1 MTSAG
6 QQPTATLTDKLRVP
20 PATTDDFDAR
30 TELSELPGAVG
41 LAGKDCGGT
50 VDFLGPDRML
60 PGSLRLGGAP
70 RARRLRNLLPPLTSG
85 RSSVIGGQDI
95 AMDLRAAPTA
105 RTCSMSTNGSCS
117 TAAHSMTPRVDDAL
131 ATARSIRQMISD
143 GRSR

>member
-20 PATTDDFDAR
+20 PATADDSDAR

-41 LAGKDCGGT
+41 LAGNDCGGY
-50 VDFLGPDRML
+50 RRL
-60 PGSLRLGGAP
+60 PRPRPHAAGILAP
-70 RARRLRNLLPPLTSG
+70 RWC
-85 RSSVIGGQDI
+85 SSIASAAKSVAIRDIWPICGDRGQGI
-95 AMDLRAAPTA
+95 AMDLRVAPH
-105 RTCSMSTNGSCS
+105 RLYLFYVNKWSCS

-131 ATARSIRQMISD
+131 ATARSIREMISD